1 MITSLFL
8 VNIVKLGHLIV
19 CDITMSFTSISHSV
33 IGLRHYRASGKLIQV
48 HLKPRKLH
56 RVFTQRYLGK
66 LKNDPSLDKLIG
78 MALKYVNNAFLLY
91 SHIIFFSPIKHW

>member
-1 MITSLFL
+1 
-8 VNIVKLGHLIV
+8 
-19 CDITMSFTSISHSV
+19 MSFTSINV

-48 HLKPRKLH
+48 HRKPRTLH

-78 MALKYVNNAFLLY
+78 MRLYYAL
-91 SHIIFFSPIKHW
+91 IFYLPDI

>member
-1 MITSLFL
+1 
-8 VNIVKLGHLIV
+8 
-19 CDITMSFTSISHSV
+19 MSFTSISHSV

-48 HLKPRKLH
+48 HRKPRTLH

-78 MALKYVNNAFLLY
+78 MALKCSYCLDFEFKELNSMHTYLNK
-91 SHIIFFSPIKHW
+91 PP

>member
-1 MITSLFL
+1 
-8 VNIVKLGHLIV
+8 
-19 CDITMSFTSISHSV
+19 MSFTSISHSV

-48 HLKPRKLH
+48 HRKPRTNH

-78 MALKYVNNAFLLY
+78 MRLYFALNFYLPD
-91 SHIIFFSPIKHW
+91 I